1 MLNVITKFLYSY
13 NGSKLVNPFED
24 NDIEFL
30 YDNNNLV
37 INQKYSLLFFLILF
51 SILYFLNEII
61 LPT

>member
-1 MLNVITKFLYSY
+1 MLNVIIKFLYSY

-37 INQKYSLLFFLILF
+37 INQKYSLLFCLILF